1 MSRKESKRE
10 SIVNKLKRTPRSTD
24 GDAPARRRFPARLA
38 GVLLAVVAVVFL
50 VYSMV
55 SLIGIR
61 SKLRDLRTDLTQL
74 TTDIANQDRKN
85 QEMEKIANQ
94 SGEELYAYMEQIAHD
109 RLDLV
114 HEGEK
119 IFIVVAGD

>member
-1 MSRKESKRE
+1 
-10 SIVNKLKRTPRSTD
+10 
-24 GDAPARRRFPARLA
+24 
-38 GVLLAVVAVVFL
+38 
-50 VYSMV
+50 MV